1 MKATRIALVVLMSLG
16 LLVPAQVALA
26 GDFQSETRAKL
37 EKIQRDVDEMM
48 KLLEK
53 KKTMGAAE
61 RERFDEHFQIIGKQ
75 FQSIEEYL
83 KRTEAGRD

>member
-1 MKATRIALVVLMSLG
+1 MNTKRIVSVVVLSLA

-26 GDFQSETRAKL
+26 DFQSETRAKL
-37 EKIQRDVDEMM
+37 EKIQKDVDRMM

-61 RERFDEHFQIIGKQ
+61 RKRFDKHFEIIGRE
-75 FQSIEEYL
+75 FENIEEYL
-83 KRTEAGRD
+83 ERTEAGGS